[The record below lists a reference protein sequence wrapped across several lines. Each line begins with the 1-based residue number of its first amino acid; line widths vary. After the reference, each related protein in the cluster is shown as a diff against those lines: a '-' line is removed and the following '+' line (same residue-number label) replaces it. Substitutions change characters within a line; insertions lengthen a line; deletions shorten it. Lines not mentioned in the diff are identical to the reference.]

1 MSSLKTVSDAVRD
14 VVTADVDVWVR
25 LPLCVHEISRPRR
38 GAMSG
43 IRRWRKIVALLHRMN
58 EKHKVKPTEGETI
71 QYKKK
76 ATRTQ
81 AF

>member
-1 MSSLKTVSDAVRD
+1 
-14 VVTADVDVWVR
+14 
-25 LPLCVHEISRPRR
+25 
-38 GAMSG
+38 MSG